1 MLNVCI
7 AAIEGLSPQYIA
19 DPVVMSVVYMLRLA
33 VKIASLTIAGP
44 IHGFAL
50 GFRYGD
56 KNI

>member
-1 MLNVCI
+1 MLYVGI
-7 AAIEGLSPQYIA
+7 AAIDGLSPQYIT
-19 DPVVMSVVYMLRLA
+19 DPFVMSIVYMLRIV